1 MACLYPGGA
10 TANSEESELGQGLGG
25 EVVGWS
31 DSYRKVDPI
40 GAPQHHPTTTNARS
54 LGKMN
59 FTQTLTPPM
68 SSSLWKH
75 KLVNNYKH
83 TQNNVCNTG
92 VTHTHTHTAATQ

>member
-25 EVVGWS
+25 EAVGWS

-59 FTQTLTPPM
+59 FTQTLTPRM
-68 SSSLWKH
+68 SSLLLKH

-83 TQNNVCNTG
+83 TQNNVCVSTLLQG
-92 VTHTHTHTAATQ
+92 S